1 MAVRAPLLL
10 VLLLGVTLLPML
22 FFPGA
27 EAGEVGVCWGT
38 IADNLPEPSLVVQ
51 KLLKPNSITMVRIY
65 DTNSSLINALANTG
79 IKLMVALPNEQ
90 LTAGVASTASS
101 ALQWVQD
108 NVAKYY
114 PTTLI
119 NGIAVGNEVFDS
131 ASNLNG
137 QLVPAMRNV
146 QAALATL
153 GLDGA
158 IKVSTPVAFDALGVS
173 WEPSQAAFLDDVV
186 PVIRDLVAFL
196 RSTGAPFLIN
206 VYPFRAYLDDPQ
218 KISVAYWTFQPND
231 GAVDRFTGRRYY
243 SLYDAQMDALRY
255 AIGRVSPSGAA
266 AVRASLAQGSG
277 GTGGD
282 DILLTSSE
290 VGCSNWRTPHCK
302 EFTNGLIAY
311 TLGAASSS
319 RSSKTKYAAAAA
331 ATSLVGGGAAG
342 TSAYIFALFNED
354 NKADETERNFGLF
367 YPNMQPVYEV
377 DFHGG
382 GGAPTP
388 PPAGGTSW
396 CVANAAAGDAALQAA
411 LDWACGHGADCG
423 AIQPGARCFSPD
435 TKVAHATYAFN
446 DYYQRNGRAASAC
459 DFNGAGSVVYQQP
472 NICDPNQAS
481 WCVANAAAGDAA
493 LQAALDWACGHGAD
507 CGAIQPGAR
516 CFSPDTKV
524 AHATYA
530 FNDYYQRK
538 GRAASACNFNGAGS
552 VVNQQPNICDPN
564 QASWCVANAA
574 AGDARLQAALD
585 WACGHGA
592 DCSAIQRG
600 GRCFNPDTKVSHA
613 SYAFND
619 YYQRNGRAASA
630 CSFNGAG
637 SVVYQAPKIGNCQL
651 QSKA

>member
-10 VLLLGVTLLPML
+10 VLLLGVTLPIL

-38 IADNLPEPSLVVQ
+38 VADNLPGPALVVQ
-51 KLLKPNSITMVRIY
+51 QLLKPNSITKVRIY
-65 DTNSSLINALANTG
+65 DTNSTVINALANTG
-79 IKLMVALPNEQ
+79 IKLMVALPNE
-90 LTAGVASTASS
+90 LLASAASS
-101 ALQWVQD
+101 ASNARQWVQD

-114 PTTLI
+114 PATLI

-131 ASNLNG
+131 ASNLNQ

-146 QAALATL
+146 QAALAGL

-158 IKVSTPVAFDALGVS
+158 IKVSTPVAFDALKVS
-173 WEPSQAAFLDDVV
+173 WRPSEAAFRDEIV
-186 PVIRDLVAFL
+186 PVVRDLVAFL
-196 RSTGAPFLIN
+196 RQTGAPFMIN

-218 KISVAYWTFQPND
+218 HISVAYWTFQPND
-231 GAVDRFTGRRYY
+231 GVVDDLTGRRYY
-243 SLYDAQMDALRY
+243 SLYDAQMDAVRY
-255 AIGRVSPSGAA
+255 AIGRVSPATAS
-266 AVRASLAQGSG
+266 VRASLASGSSG
-277 GTGGD
+277 GDDGGD

-290 VGCSNWRTPHCK
+290 TGCSHWTIPPKKCRD
-302 EFTNGLIAY
+302 FANGLIAY
-311 TLGAASSS
+311 TLGTSSS
-319 RSSKTKYAAAAA
+319 RRSSNKYTAA
-331 ATSLVGGGAAG
+331 SLVGGGGGAT
-342 TSAYIFALFNED
+342 TSDAYIFALFNED
-354 NKADETERNFGLF
+354 NKSDDSERNFGLF
-367 YPNMQPVYEV
+367 DHNMKPVYDV
-377 DFHGG
+377 DFVHGSG
-382 GGAPTP
+382 RGVAPTP
-388 PPAGGTSW
+388 PARSSW
-396 CVANAAAGDAALQAA
+396 CVANAAAGDSRLQAA
-411 LDWACGHGADCG
+411 LDWACGHGADCS

-446 DYYQRNGRAASAC
+446 DYYQRNGRASSAC
-459 DFNGAGSVVYQQP
+459 DFNGAGSIVYQQP

-481 WCVANAAAGDAA
+481 WCVASAAAGDAR

-538 GRAASACNFNGAGS
+538 GRASSACDFNGAGS
-552 VVNQQPNICDPN
+552 IVHQQPNICDPN
-564 QASWCVANAA
+564 QATWCVARAEV
-574 AGDARLQAALD
+574 GDAPLQAALD

-592 DCSAIQRG
+592 DCGAIQRG

-630 CSFNGAG
+630 CNFNGAG
-637 SVVYQAPKIGNCQL
+637 SIVYQAPKIGNCQL